1 MKIAVIG
8 TGNVG
13 KALGGSFVKAGHDVT
28 LAARDAE
35 KTKRVAWELGASA
48 AETAAEAA
56 SAADVIVLAIPYG
69 ETDALEQD
77 IGTEAVGKVVID
89 VTNPVAPDY
98 SGLAT
103 AGGPSG
109 GERVAKL
116 FGGARVA
123 KAFNTVFASVQAD
136 PKAHGTTVDALIAT
150 DDDEARSTV
159 AELASSIGF
168 RPIDL
173 GSLAAA
179 SEMEAIAWLNI
190 RLQMQKNGDWRSSF
204 VLVGAPEAAVAAPP
218 RELAQLRR

>member
-1 MKIAVIG
+1 VKIAVIG

-13 KALGGSFVKAGHDVT
+13 TALGGSFVKAGHDVT
-28 LAARDAE
+28 LAGRDAE
-35 KTKRVAWELGASA
+35 KTKKVATELGASA
-48 AETAAEAA
+48 AESAAEAT
-56 SAADVIVLAIPYG
+56 SGADVIVLAIPYG
-69 ETDALEQD
+69 ETDALAQD
-77 IGTEAVGKVVID
+77 IGTEAAGKVIVD
-89 VTNPVAPDY
+89 VTNPVTPDY

-109 GERVAKL
+109 AERVAQL
-116 FGGARVA
+116 FRGARVA
-123 KAFNTVFASVQAD
+123 KAFNTVFATLQAN
-136 PKAHGTTVDALIAT
+136 PKAHGTPLDALIAT
-150 DDDEARSTV
+150 DDDEARRKV

-179 SEMEAIAWLNI
+179 SEMEALAWLNI

-204 VLVGAPEAAVAAPP
+204 VLVGAPEAAVAADE